1 MAWLPAQVDRF
12 RPVLVGVTTAG
23 EVLDGFAK
31 GSFLHAGPPLDWADM
46 SAPMRGAVLGAALF
60 EGIADDPDEV
70 ARRAGSG
77 EFEFSPGHERGGLGP
92 MAGVVSPSMPVWIVE
107 NATHG
112 NRTYCTFSE
121 GLGEMLRF
129 GAYGPWVVER
139 LHWMASVLYPVM
151 AEALARLDEPID
163 LRQITAEAV

>member
-1 MAWLPAQVDRF
+1 
-12 RPVLVGVTTAG
+12 
-23 EVLDGFAK
+23 
-31 GSFLHAGPPLDWADM
+31 
-46 SAPMRGAVLGAALF
+46 
-60 EGIADDPDEV
+60 
-70 ARRAGSG
+70 
-77 EFEFSPGHERGGLGP
+77 

-129 GAYGPWVVER
+129 GAYGPRVVER

-163 LRQITAEAV
+163 LRQIAAEAVQMGDEVHNRNRAATSLFIRQLAPALVQVERPPQRSPRPCGSSPCRTTPTSTSACPRPRARPTPPRASLTRPSSPAWLATEPSSGCG